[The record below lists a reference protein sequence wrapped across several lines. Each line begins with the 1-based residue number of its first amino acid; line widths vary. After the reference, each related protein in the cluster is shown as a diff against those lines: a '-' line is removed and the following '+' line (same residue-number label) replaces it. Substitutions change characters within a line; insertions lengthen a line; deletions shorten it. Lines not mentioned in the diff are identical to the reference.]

1 MSVSSTHVLDDLM
14 GFNTS
19 ITSKGLN
26 NSSFELLKLLEG
38 QVDVKDDDKFS
49 NVNIFKDM
57 ITNIE
62 DKSRMLTDEV
72 LFLRKESERKDDII
86 MKLLNIVQSRLPISL
101 RAEESN
107 EKSQTAFDIP
117 HEYLSLDNTIEHD
130 QHVESTRVNIV
141 GYEESICNEEIPNCI
156 NPSENMTTQLANYK
170 LRQQQKYE
178 QENTVTNNFDT
189 SLNNAYESDDTFET
203 SH

>member
-1 MSVSSTHVLDDLM
+1 MNVPNLKIPTKSLNFKYST
-14 GFNTS
+14 
-19 ITSKGLN
+19 
-26 NSSFELLKLLEG
+26 
-38 QVDVKDDDKFS
+38 
-49 NVNIFKDM
+49 
-57 ITNIE
+57 
-62 DKSRMLTDEV
+62 LTCP
-72 LFLRKESERKDDII
+72 
-86 MKLLNIVQSRLPISL
+86 PISL

-130 QHVESTRVNIV
+130 EHVESTRVNIV
-141 GYEESICNEEIPNCI
+141 GYEESISNEEIPNCI

-189 SLNNAYESDDTFET
+189 SLNNEYESDDTFET
-203 SH
+203 SSSTFIHNLYPWENHSTGVASKILKMILK